1 MIPNR
6 KGWYY
11 IAVKIICI
19 IKRITIKKSQGNFY
33 CLNYLHCLR
42 PKNKL
47 ESHNKVCDNK
57 DFCNIL
63 IRSEET
69 KILDF
74 NQYQKFDKAPFVIYE
89 DAKCLTEKIDGCKN
103 NPENAPTTKV
113 DEHIHSDFSVSTT
126 ISSFNTKE
134 NKNAVYRGKRLL
146 EKVLWIL
153 KRALILMIINFNE
166 KKKWSY
172 S

>member
-19 IKRITIKKSQGNFY
+19 IKRISIKKSQGNFY

-47 ESHNKVCDNK
+47 ESHNKVRDNK

-63 IRSEET
+63 IPSEET

-74 NQYQKFDKAPFVIYE
+74 NQYQKFDKATFAIYA

-103 NPENAPTTKV
+103 NPENVPTTKV

-134 NKNAVYRGKRLL
+134 NRNAVYRGKILL
-146 EKVLWIL
+146 EKVL
-153 KRALILMIINFNE
+153 LILITATMIINFKK
-166 KKKWSY
+166 KKKWHS
-172 S
+172 

>member
-1 MIPNR
+1 M
-6 KGWYY
+6 
-11 IAVKIICI
+11 
-19 IKRITIKKSQGNFY
+19 
-33 CLNYLHCLR
+33 NYLPCLR

-47 ESHNKVCDNK
+47 ESHNKVRDNK

-63 IRSEET
+63 IPSEET
-69 KILDF
+69 KIL
-74 NQYQKFDKAPFVIYE
+74 

-103 NPENAPTTKV
+103 NPENVPTTKV

-134 NKNAVYRGKRLL
+134 NRNAVYRGKRLL

-153 KRALILMIINFNE
+153 ITATMIINFKKE
-166 KKKWSY
+166 KKCHS
-172 S
+172 

>member
-1 MIPNR
+1 M
-6 KGWYY
+6 
-11 IAVKIICI
+11 
-19 IKRITIKKSQGNFY
+19 
-33 CLNYLHCLR
+33 NYLHCLR

-47 ESHNKVCDNK
+47 ESHNKVRDNK

-63 IRSEET
+63 IPSEET

-153 KRALILMIINFNE
+153 KRATMIINFNE

>member
-11 IAVKIICI
+11 TAVKIICI
-19 IKRITIKKSQGNFY
+19 IKRISIKKSQGNFY

-153 KRALILMIINFNE
+153 KRATMIINFNE

>member
-134 NKNAVYRGKRLL
+134 NRNAVYRGKRLL
-146 EKVLWIL
+146 EKVL
-153 KRALILMIINFNE
+153 LILITATMIINFKK
-166 KKKWSY
+166 KKKWHS
-172 S
+172 